1 MQEIRA
7 ASTSGAQTGLHCFRV
22 GTGFETHR
30 SSHPQAHPNHGP
42 FPHPSPSTPQTDVPT
57 RTITYGGTVI
67 PPQAVSQGPFHPRP
81 ILGHGY
87 WPTDL
92 CVSELLVSFLLF
104 FFFFPEA
111 QNCFLKRPTVS
122 FSPAPWPPAT
132 LSGAQNVPGVPGAL
146 PLYGLCST
154 APHSWHQQWLTPG
167 TTGDSGSPGPSSRTL
182 LTALM

>member
-1 MQEIRA
+1 MALRHTE
-7 ASTSGAQTGLHCFRV
+7 GL
-22 GTGFETHR
+22 
-30 SSHPQAHPNHGP
+30 SH
-42 FPHPSPSTPQTDVPT
+42 
-57 RTITYGGTVI
+57 
-67 PPQAVSQGPFHPRP
+67 RP
-81 ILGHGY
+81 ILTMDPFLTLHPQLPRQMYPLEPLPMGVRSYPYRPYPRGLSTPGPY
-87 WPTDL
+87 WAMATGPRTYVSQSFWSHSYSL
-92 CVSELLVSFLLF
+92 C
-104 FFFFPEA
+104 FFFPEA

-182 LTALM
+182 MTVLL